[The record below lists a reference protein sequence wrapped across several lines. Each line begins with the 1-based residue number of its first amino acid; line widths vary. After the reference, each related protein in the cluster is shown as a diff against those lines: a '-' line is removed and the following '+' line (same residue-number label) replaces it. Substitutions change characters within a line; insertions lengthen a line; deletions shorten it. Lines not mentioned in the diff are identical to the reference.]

1 MVIISV
7 LIRDFRHSNMLQW
20 IHKLELKMNRKLSL
34 YQKILLT
41 ETGTVEQTLGIL
53 TDSQINVQ
61 IVKQVKTCK
70 RIKRYIRIV
79 NKQTGDKLLEASST
93 IFIDCLP
100 NVVVKCIELKDQ
112 GIGNIITSFELET
125 FRKITKI
132 GYDSRTRSIFR
143 TYYIIYNKNVAI
155 KIREIF

>member
-20 IHKLELKMNRKLSL
+20 IRKLELKMNRQLSL
-34 YQKILLT
+34 YQKVLLT
-41 ETGTVEQTLGIL
+41 ETGTVEQTLSIL

-100 NVVVKCIELKDQ
+100 TAVVRCIALKEQ
-112 GIGNIITSFELET
+112 VIGHIITRFELET
-125 FRKITKI
+125 LRKITKI
-132 GYDSRTRSIFR
+132 GYDS
-143 TYYIIYNKNVAI
+143 
-155 KIREIF
+155 